1 MNRQEKN
8 KIKRIVKIF
17 HWLFVISLL
26 LFFVNI
32 GLFSADLIPLP
43 LGEEYI
49 ILRAIIILLSVMI
62 PVIGAVIFNL
72 FYNINIRKIF
82 KHIRNV
88 NDKRNN
94 FKISKIWESIEE
106 KDYEKMKMF
115 YNSIPNGS
123 SFRVLANGMI
133 TTALKL
139 SNDEKKKNVANKR
152 FIEFLY

>member
-1 MNRQEKN
+1 MDRQEKS
-8 KIKRIVKIF
+8 KIKRRVKIF

-88 NDKRNN
+88 NEKRDN
-94 FKISKIWESIEE
+94 FKMNKIWESIEE
-106 KDYEKMKMF
+106 KDYGKMKMF
-115 YNSIPNGS
+115 YNSIS
-123 SFRVLANGMI
+123 SKSQYKVLANGMI
-133 TTALKL
+133 TASLKL
-139 SNDEKKKNVANKR
+139 SGDEKKENVANKR
-152 FIEFLY
+152 FNEFL